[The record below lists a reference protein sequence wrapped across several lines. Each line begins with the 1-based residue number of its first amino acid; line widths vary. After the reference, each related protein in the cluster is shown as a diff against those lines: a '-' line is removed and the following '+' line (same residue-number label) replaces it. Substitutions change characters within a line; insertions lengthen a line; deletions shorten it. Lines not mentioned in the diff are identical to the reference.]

1 MPKSTTNANNLRAA
15 EAVAKDIGRALA
27 NRPTTTSVCLLGSV
41 ARGDATHWSDLDLL
55 LINRD
60 GRRPTRL
67 LTELAAEASGLPV
80 SVMVRSALHFKR
92 SAEGG
97 TLFALH
103 IRTEARILFDRN
115 AWLANLLTATAD
127 VPVDTGW
134 TLAWAEREL
143 ALYEHLDRFNGIFLH
158 ALARLFSLGRAVAIA
173 LTALNGKAE
182 FGKDRPFT
190 TLMERYPVHAPEL
203 GRLLELRAFHERA
216 NGANGVVLPFDH
228 HDAEDAVLQA
238 VSDVRRLI
246 RAA

>member
-1 MPKSTTNANNLRAA
+1 MRMRTTEADYVRVA
-15 EAVAKDIGRALA
+15 EAIADDVARRLA
-27 NRPTTTSVCLLGSV
+27 SRTTTISVCLLGSV
-41 ARGDATHWSDLDLL
+41 ARGDATRWSDLDLL

-67 LTELAAEASGLPV
+67 LTKVAAEAEGPPV
-80 SVMVRSALHFKR
+80 SVMVRSALHFAR

-103 IRTEARILFDRN
+103 IRNEARILFDRD
-115 AWLANLLTATAD
+115 AWLANLLSATAD

-143 ALYEHLDRFNGIFLH
+143 SLYEHLERFNGIFLH

-173 LTALNGKAE
+173 LTALSGKPE

-190 TLMERYPVHAPEL
+190 SLIQRLPVHAPEL
-203 GRLLELRAFHERA
+203 ERLLELRAFHERA
-216 NGANGVVLPFDH
+216 NGAVGVALPFDH
-228 HDAEDAVLQA
+228 HGAEDAVLQA
-238 VSDVRRLI
+238 VADVRRLI